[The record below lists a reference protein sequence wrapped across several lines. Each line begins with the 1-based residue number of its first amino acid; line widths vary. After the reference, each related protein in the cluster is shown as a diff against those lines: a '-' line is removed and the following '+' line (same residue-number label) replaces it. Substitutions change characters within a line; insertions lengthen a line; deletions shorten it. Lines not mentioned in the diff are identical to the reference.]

1 MTYNGHTLYITIK
14 VIVKSAAK
22 VHIFALITNFLQYYF
37 YGFTGFTPPLK
48 FGIALGISGL

>member
-22 VHIFALITNFLQYYF
+22 VHIFMLTTNFLLFYF
-37 YGFTGFTPPLK
+37 
-48 FGIALGISGL
+48 